1 MKTFPIEEWEQ
12 IETVIR
18 SCRICFIGMADE
30 HGTPYVLP
38 MNFGYADGIIYLH
51 SAQQGRSISILEKN
65 SQACITFCSDA
76 QLVFQHP
83 DVACSYRMR
92 AGSVICEGRIE
103 FENDFDEKVKA
114 LNILMKQYTE
124 KTFSYSTPA
133 IENVKVW
140 KMKIERVQAREFGIM
155 KPGSISYKDRTIF

>member
-1 MKTFPIEEWEQ
+1 
-12 IETVIR
+12 
-18 SCRICFIGMADE
+18 
-30 HGTPYVLP
+30 
-38 MNFGYADGIIYLH
+38 
-51 SAQQGRSISILEKN
+51 
-65 SQACITFCSDA
+65 
-76 QLVFQHP
+76 
-83 DVACSYRMR
+83 
-92 AGSVICEGRIE
+92 VICEGRIE